1 MTRSLGKLGSLNS
14 GVGLNEVGFGSA
26 LDGLS
31 SGIVIGVFLSLLAG
45 VTSLWLS
52 LARFLETG
60 VLVEGG
66 NISLPNDERGVVT
79 AWGHSV

>member
-14 GVGLNEVGFGSA
+14 GVGLNEVGFD
-26 LDGLS
+26 LDGFS